1 MKPSVRV
8 RSARGTDLLR
18 IAELEAIAFPESWPV
33 DLLAFELV
41 HPQGIL
47 LVATS
52 QASSQASSQAEPPAG
67 GYAIFRHGAGEAEL
81 LRIGVDPGE
90 RRRGLARAL
99 VADGLERLRREG
111 VEVCH
116 LEVRIHNHGAIAL
129 YEAMGFERTGHR
141 RGYYQDG
148 TDALLYAIRL

>member
-1 MKPSVRV
+1 LKPSVRV
-8 RSARGTDLLR
+8 RPARGTDLLR

-47 LVATS
+47 LVATAQEGS
-52 QASSQASSQAEPPAG
+52 PAG

-99 VADGLERLRREG
+99 IADGLKRLRREG
-111 VEVCH
+111 IEVCH

-129 YEAMGFERTGHR
+129 YEALGFERTGHR

-148 TDALLYAIRL
+148 TDALIYSLRLG

>member
-1 MKPSVRV
+1 LKPSVRV
-8 RSARGTDLLR
+8 RPARGTDLLR

-52 QASSQASSQAEPPAG
+52 QASSQKEPPAG

-81 LRIGVDPGE
+81 LRIGVDPPE

-129 YEAMGFERTGHR
+129 YEALGFERTGHR

>member
-8 RSARGTDLLR
+8 RPARGTDLLR
-18 IAELEAIAFPESWPV
+18 IAELEKTAFPESWPV

-52 QASSQASSQAEPPAG
+52 QASAQEEPPAG

-90 RRRGLARAL
+90 QRRGLARAL
-99 VADGLERLRREG
+99 IANGLERLRREG
-111 VEVCH
+111 IEVCH

-148 TDALLYAIRL
+148 TDALIYAIRL

>member
-8 RSARGTDLLR
+8 RPARGTDLLR
-18 IAELEAIAFPESWPV
+18 IAELEETAFPESWPV
-33 DLLAFELV
+33 DLLAFELA

-52 QASSQASSQAEPPAG
+52 QDGSPAG

-90 RRRGLARAL
+90 RRQGLARAL
-99 VADGLERLRREG
+99 VAEGVKRLLREG

-116 LEVRIHNHGAIAL
+116 LEVRIDNHGAIAL
-129 YEAMGFERTGHR
+129 YEALGFERTGHR
-141 RGYYQDG
+141 RGYYRDG
-148 TDALLYAIRL
+148 TDALIYSLRLP